1 MIQKDVSRAG
11 RKCQYEFLEGKVL
24 AAYSRA
30 IISGRNTVLT
40 PHAWLALV
48 SATTD
53 YQVSECGVGSRWE
66 TVRQMQHLRWTGSHW
81 MKSLLLLLLLATT
94 RQYSAAG
101 YSDEF
106 VIMYVYICVYV
117 RDGMDVG
124 VYCVGTIKRKT
135 SDRNDLKLGVIVV
148 ILDSVSKAVD
158 FGFKS

>member
-1 MIQKDVSRAG
+1 
-11 RKCQYEFLEGKVL
+11 
-24 AAYSRA
+24 
-30 IISGRNTVLT
+30 
-40 PHAWLALV
+40 
-48 SATTD
+48 
-53 YQVSECGVGSRWE
+53 
-66 TVRQMQHLRWTGSHW
+66 